1 MRKVWGED
9 IISFPP
15 SNFFHRFWATLKSI
29 SKFFGHFFLFS
40 PVFSLILS
48 LFILFFTCTKKWRD
62 FCNDVP
68 PLRGWHWHQNN
79 LPPLGFSETASSG
92 VNRPVERGG
101 DTIDPP
107 PLVSP
112 RIWATSKWFFE
123 KIKNYYT
130 IVFGRSDLWS
140 AQRRSKILF
149 CWTFLWIHY
158 LSYI

>member
-1 MRKVWGED
+1 MKIQAKLKKKIDPKKFKNWFQIGPNPMRKVWGED

-15 SNFFHRFWATLKSI
+15 SNFSHRFWATLKSI

-101 DTIDPP
+101 GYNWPP
-107 PLVSP
+107 SLSF
-112 RIWATSKWFFE
+112 S
-123 KIKNYYT
+123 
-130 IVFGRSDLWS
+130 SDLGYFKMIF
-140 AQRRSKILF
+140 RKD
-149 CWTFLWIHY
+149 
-158 LSYI
+158 